1 MKRKK
6 SLILLGIAALFV
18 VILIRQQ
25 ITITGLN
32 KQYKQYNEQM
42 SKLKY
47 VNSQLNEELDQT
59 KRIDYIERMAREK
72 LGLVKPGEI
81 LFKDK
86 NKSK

>member
-1 MKRKK
+1 MKRKR

-18 VILIRQQ
+18 VILIKQQ
-25 ITITGLN
+25 VTITGLN

-59 KRIDYIERMAREK
+59 KRTDYIERMAREK

>member
-6 SLILLGIAALFV
+6 SLFLLGMAAVFI
-18 VILIRQQ
+18 VILVKQQ
-25 ITITGLN
+25 ITIAKLN

-47 VNSQLNEELDQT
+47 VNSQLYEELDQT
-59 KRIDYIERMAREK
+59 KRIDYIEKMAREK

-81 LFKDK
+81 LFKDRNNAK
-86 NKSK
+86 